1 MSENLNPMKVYH
13 YGSPVLKKRTEPVT
27 VFDAALAEFID
38 RMVDTLYDENGL
50 GLAAPQ
56 VGESRSVVVI
66 DLSFGEEVDNI
77 LVLVNPEIVSSEGEC
92 AMEEG
97 CLSIPGVWEEVT
109 RAERVTVRFRDPA
122 GKEFEIEADGLLAR
136 VIQHEVDHLNGVLFV
151 DRLGAVKR
159 TLLAR
164 TLREIAEGE
173 NGGE

>member
-1 MSENLNPMKVYH
+1 MKDNTDSLKMFY
-13 YGSPVLKKRTEPVT
+13 YGSSVLKKQTEPVE
-27 VFDAALAEFID
+27 VFDDELAEFVG

-56 VGESRSVVVI
+56 VGVSRSIAII
-66 DLSFGEEVDNI
+66 DLSLGEEVDNI
-77 LVLVNPEIVSSEGEC
+77 LTLVNPEIVSSEGET

-97 CLSIPGVWEEVT
+97 CLSIPGIFEEVV
-109 RAERVTVRFRDPA
+109 RPERVKVRFQDPK

-151 DRLGAVKR
+151 DRLGTVKR

-164 TLREIAEGE
+164 ALREIAEGE
-173 NGGE
+173 NGGN